1 MAQSQCPTSAI
12 RRFWQSVKDSF
23 WLHRKRWL
31 LGAGAAALL
40 LLIILLATLIPASKR
55 RSSGPAPP
63 AFLQAPSIAATGAGF
78 FDVAVQL
85 DQPAIVSYMLFQS
98 SDLLQQVAGTGST
111 LLDLIQAKGVSGAA
125 VVDASAP
132 AASLQPPAPQ
142 PGLQQLSAACGWT
155 PVLHGSQNQ
164 RVTLASVASA
174 QSAACTATD
183 GEHGAGAG
191 AQALGVS
198 FRTGAGRVRPLQG
211 RSRQSGCYL
220 CGAPA
225 SPSRAPCTRTPHTRG
240 RAWPAGA
247 APAAVQRRCA
257 RCPRIVEGTAY
268 TILMV
273 ASTPSGD
280 RVGEVQ
286 VLNSVAQAQ
295 VRRVVVRFVLLV
307 LCVVVGVVVVVFGLW
322 GKEANKTQGATLP
335 QLCFL
340 LLLLLLLLLWHQGSL
355 GCPGCC
361 VCARYRVAQEHSR
374 FNLNI
379 STMLGLAG
387 CRR

>member
-12 RRFWQSVKDSF
+12 RRFLQSVKDSF

-31 LGAGAAALL
+31 LGAGSAALL

-63 AFLQAPSIAATGAGF
+63 AFLQAPSIAAMGAGF

-132 AASLQPPAPQ
+132 TASLQPPAPQ
-142 PGLQQLSAACGWT
+142 PGLQQLAAACGWA

-183 GEHGAGAG
+183 GEHGAGA
-191 AQALGVS
+191 QALGVS
-198 FRTGAGRVRPLQG
+198 FRTGAGRVEPLQDRSRSKVADAFAVHLPILPLRPARAPLTPVAVPGRPALRPLQCSAGAPGARALWRARPTPSSWWPPPPVGMGLG
-211 RSRQSGCYL
+211 RSRCS
-220 CGAPA
+220 
-225 SPSRAPCTRTPHTRG
+225 TP
-240 RAWPAGA
+240 WP
-247 APAAVQRRCA
+247 RHRCA
-257 RCPRIVEGTAY
+257 A
-268 TILMV
+268 
-273 ASTPSGD
+273 
-280 RVGEVQ
+280 
-286 VLNSVAQAQ
+286 
-295 VRRVVVRFVLLV
+295 
-307 LCVVVGVVVVVFGLW
+307 W
-322 GKEANKTQGATLP
+322 
-335 QLCFL
+335 
-340 LLLLLLLLLWHQGSL
+340 
-355 GCPGCC
+355 
-361 VCARYRVAQEHSR
+361 
-374 FNLNI
+374 
-379 STMLGLAG
+379 
-387 CRR
+387 